1 MRLVPVYAALISMV
15 VGCFLFLAIGCDR
28 SADQPPAP
36 PTTIAPSAT
45 PAMSSRSGP
54 VPSPTPSPEP
64 TPTPI
69 PPTKTPVPT
78 PTPIPT
84 ATPVPVAP
92 TPRPTPDSRNRGG
105 TLNLS
110 TSENI
115 AHLDVHMDVSP
126 ALSTWGP
133 GIAYSRLLRLRS
145 GSDVTLPSMA
155 VECDLCVS
163 WTMESPTTYKFELR
177 PDALWHDVEPVYA
190 RPVTAGDIVY
200 SYLRQ
205 SDSELPNS
213 PLLHNIDEL
222 REIDPSTIRVT
233 LDAPDADAL
242 LAFADGHSKIVA
254 REAVELGGD
263 LRDGPTIGSGPWV
276 LEGSKPDDRHKFS
289 PNERYYEQGLP
300 LVQRLNILVLTGED
314 TRNAAFQTGMIDVMN
329 MQPDEWLTYTRR
341 FPNAPFMK
349 APQPGVGVE
358 VAFKTTVPPF
368 DDIGVRRAA
377 MLGMEPVKAI
387 KEHWG
392 GFGFIGQGFAVASPQ
407 WLIPQN
413 ELARRFDR
421 RLDAENAL
429 RSSGVASPIPIV
441 LTVGDFGPSYTSHA
455 HAISVE
461 LQALGF
467 EVETE
472 IVNRRE
478 FGERV
483 WLGGEYQ
490 LMVGPPAPI
499 TAPNGYLLPVL
510 HSSGI
515 WNTTGHRD
523 NVLDELLESQA
534 VEYDPETRADLVRS
548 IQERVLDQ
556 GYRFMPAA
564 REAIWTWRTSVRD
577 FHPNFSAYEYH
588 HWARVWLDG

>member
-1 MRLVPVYAALISMV
+1 MRLANVRAAIL
-15 VGCFLFLAIGCDR
+15 GCVLFALAIGCDR
-28 SADQPPAP
+28 NVDPPPAP
-36 PTTIAPSAT
+36 LPTTAPSAT
-45 PAMSSRSGP
+45 AA
-54 VPSPTPSPEP
+54 PSPTPSPEP
-64 TPTPI
+64 TPTSI
-69 PPTKTPVPT
+69 PPAAIPTLTPRPA
-78 PTPIPT
+78 PT
-84 ATPVPVAP
+84 ATPVPITP
-92 TPRPTPDSRNRGG
+92 TRRPTPDSRARGG

-145 GSDVTLPSMA
+145 GADVKLPSLA

-163 WTMESPTTYKFELR
+163 WTMESPTTYKFDLR
-177 PDALWHDVEPVYA
+177 PDARWHDVGPVYA
-190 RPVTAGDIVY
+190 RPVTARDVVF

-205 SDSELPNS
+205 RDSELPNS
-213 PLLHNIDEL
+213 PLLYNIDEL
-222 REIDPSTIRVT
+222 REVDPHTIRVT
-233 LDAPDADAL
+233 FDSPDADAL

-254 REAVELGGD
+254 REAVEVSGD
-263 LRDGPTIGSGPWV
+263 LRDGPTVGSGPWV
-276 LEGSKPDDRHKFS
+276 LEQTAPDDKHEFS
-289 PNERYYEQGLP
+289 PNPYYYEQGLP
-300 LVQRLNILVLTGED
+300 LLQKLNILVLTGEA

-329 MQPDEWLTYTRR
+329 MRPDEWVTYTNR
-341 FPNAPFMK
+341 FPNAPFI
-349 APQPGVGVE
+349 AVPQPGIGVE
-358 VAFKTTVPPF
+358 VAFKTTTPPF
-368 DDIGVRRAA
+368 DNVEVRRAA
-377 MLGMEPVKAI
+377 ILAMEPGKAI
-387 KEHWG
+387 EEHWG
-392 GFGFIGQGFAVASPQ
+392 GFGFIGHGFAAASSE
-407 WLIPQN
+407 WLIPQD

-421 RLDAENAL
+421 RPDAETVL
-429 RSSGVASPIPIV
+429 RNSGVASTIPIV

-510 HSSGI
+510 HSEGI

-523 NVLDELLESQA
+523 SVLDELLESQA
-534 VEYDPETRADLVRS
+534 VEYDPETRANLIRRV
-548 IQERVLDQ
+548 QERVLDQ

-564 REAIWTWRTSVRD
+564 REAIWAWRDQVRD